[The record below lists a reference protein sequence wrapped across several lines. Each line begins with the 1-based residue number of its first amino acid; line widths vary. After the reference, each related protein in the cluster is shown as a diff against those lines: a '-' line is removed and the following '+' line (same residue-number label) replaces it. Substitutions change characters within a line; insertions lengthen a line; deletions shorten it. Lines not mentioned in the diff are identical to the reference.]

1 MADPKYL
8 SVDDFKAEA
17 PESRL
22 AELSQDT
29 PNSYTVDDT
38 IIKKALLWAEGI
50 FESKIASRSDYVIK
64 KTEVIEGSKD
74 EATIKEFIYDCAM
87 WKLFKRREFIPDAI
101 QLAFD
106 TQMTWISDVVSRK
119 ADLPIFDST
128 TGEQIDT
135 QSHQPVIEKDATNEF
150 DDWSY

>member
-8 SVDDFKAEA
+8 SVDDFKSEA

-29 PNSYTVDDT
+29 PNSFTPDDM
-38 IIKKALLWAEGI
+38 IISKALLWAEGI
-50 FESKIASRSDYVIK
+50 FESKITSRSDYVIK
-64 KTEVIEGSKD
+64 QASAIEGSKD
-74 EATIKEFIYDCAM
+74 ASTVKEFIYDVAM
-87 WKLFKRREFIPDAI
+87 WKLFKRREHIPEAI

-106 TQMTWISDVVSRK
+106 TQMTWITDVVNRK
-119 ADLPIFDST
+119 ADLPIFDSN
-128 TGEQIDT
+128 GDQIDM
-135 QSHQPVIEKDATNEF
+135 QSHQPVINENAKNEF